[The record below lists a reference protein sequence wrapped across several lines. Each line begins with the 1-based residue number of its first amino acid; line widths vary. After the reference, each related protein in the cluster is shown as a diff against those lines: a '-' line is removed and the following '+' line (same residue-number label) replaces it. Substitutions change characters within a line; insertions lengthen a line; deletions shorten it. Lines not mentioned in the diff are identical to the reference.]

1 MSKKAKTKAPEPVD
15 GFAEHNA
22 HCVSA
27 IDTIEWYARQY
38 RKPGEPIT
46 ECVMRLL
53 AEVMQF
59 RAEEM
64 HRDYINIREKRSE
77 AEKGG
82 SK

>member
-27 IDTIEWYARQY
+27 IDTIEWYTRQY

-53 AEVMQF
+53 VEVTQF

-64 HRDYINIREKRSE
+64 HRDYIHILEKRRE

>member
-22 HCVSA
+22 HCVTA
-27 IDTIEWYARQY
+27 IDTIAWSMRNYLN
-38 RKPGEPIT
+38 PGEPIT
-46 ECVMRLL
+46 EGVMRLI
-53 AEVMQF
+53 AEVAQF

-64 HRDYINIREKRSE
+64 HRDYIHILEKRRE

-82 SK
+82 AK